1 MNQKGQIVVEY
12 VLLMVIAV
20 GVAALLISQLV
31 DRDPD
36 APGVLV
42 AKWHQVLQTVGNDIP
57 DN

>member
-12 VLLMVIAV
+12 VLLLVIAV
-20 GVAALLISQLV
+20 GLAALLMSQLV

-36 APGVLV
+36 SPGVLV
-42 AKWHQVLQTVGNDIP
+42 ARWHQILQAVGNDIP

>member
-12 VLLMVIAV
+12 VLLLVIAV
-20 GVAALLISQLV
+20 GLAALLINQLV

-42 AKWHQVLQTVGNDIP
+42 AKWHSILQAVGSDIP